1 MKGIKIDRQPPAVTG
16 NQTTDARAIT
26 DYLNYLR
33 ETLNFALTQIYKN
46 TGGNGNGE
54 E

>member
-1 MKGIKIDRQPPAVTG
+1 MKGRIVDRQPPAVTG
-16 NQTTDARAIT
+16 NPETDARAIT

-33 ETLNFALTQIYKN
+33 ETVNFALMQIYKN

>member
-1 MKGIKIDRQPPAVTG
+1 MKGRILDRQPPAVTG
-16 NQTTDARAIT
+16 DPVADARAIT

-33 ETLNFALTQIYKN
+33 ENINFVLMQIYKN

-54 E
+54 